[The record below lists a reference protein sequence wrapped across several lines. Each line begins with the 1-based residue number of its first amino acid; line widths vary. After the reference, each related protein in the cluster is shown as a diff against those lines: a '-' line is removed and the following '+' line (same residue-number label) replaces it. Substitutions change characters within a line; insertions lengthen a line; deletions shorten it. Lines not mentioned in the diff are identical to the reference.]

1 VLIKLATAPISAPLA
16 GFKFILRTI
25 LETAERELYD
35 VDNLREQLLVL
46 QVEYESGDVSDE
58 EFRAR
63 EADIIARMRVARER
77 QQGLS
82 G

>member
-1 VLIKLATAPISAPLA
+1 MLIKLATAPIGIPLA

-25 LETAERELYD
+25 LETAEKELYD
-35 VDNLREQLLVL
+35 VDKLREQLLLL
-46 QVEYESGDVSDE
+46 QMEFESGDLPDE
-58 EFRAR
+58 EFRRR

>member
-1 VLIKLATAPISAPLA
+1 MLIKLATAPISAPLA

-25 LETAERELYD
+25 LEVAEKELYNLD
-35 VDNLREQLLVL
+35 SLREQLLLL
-46 QVEYESGDVSDE
+46 QMEYEAGNVPDD
-58 EFRAR
+58 EFRRR

-77 QQGLS
+77 QQGL